1 MFRVLVLD
9 RVEPPWTGMAPV
21 RVGPVPPGV
30 PTPSAFVCVEEDE
43 RPVLRVDVYGRA
55 AENSAFCEA
64 IVWREYLAV
73 GIGDAV
79 HLVGLSGA
87 PVRTFSLGRYF
98 GHLYPADPHL
108 LAASA
113 ERLYCIDAD
122 AGLLWTSDVLGIDG
136 VVVDRIDADWIEG
149 QGDWD
154 PPDGWRR
161 FRIRRDTGQE

>member
-9 RVEPPWTGMAPV
+9 RVEQPWTEMVPV
-21 RVGPVPPGV
+21 RVGPVPPHL
-30 PTPSAFVCVEEDE
+30 PTPAAFVCVEKEN
-43 RPVLRVDVYGRA
+43 RPLLRVDVYGRA

-64 IVWREYLAV
+64 IVWREYVVV
-73 GIGDAV
+73 GIGGGV

-87 PVRTFSLGRYF
+87 PVRTFSFERYF
-98 GHLYPADPHL
+98 GYLYPGESHL

-122 AGLLWTSDVLGIDG
+122 ARLLWVSDVLGIDG
-136 VVVDRIDADWIEG
+136 VVVDRIDADWIDGE
-149 QGDWD
+149 GDWD

-161 FRIRRDTGQE
+161 FRIRRDTGQA